1 MQAKGFDVYL
11 ISTCSFFG
19 SPPIGRY
26 LAGPTVLYLQ
36 EPHRWL
42 YEAQD
47 RFDPF
52 PWLAAPLPRGLRD
65 RVRYPGR
72 AFLEMARTY
81 RRSQRARFEVD
92 NAHAFDQ
99 ILVNS
104 LFSRETVLRIYGVD
118 AEVCYLGIDTE
129 MFRPLGMSRENM
141 VLGVGA
147 LSTHKK
153 AHLLVDAVAQ
163 MAPPRPRLEWVAPSV
178 DDDYLSR
185 VRADARRCGVDFVLH
200 LRASNDVLVE
210 ALNRARALVYA
221 PRLEP
226 FGLVPL
232 EANACELPV
241 VAVAEGGVRET
252 VIDGL
257 NGLLVK
263 PTPDDL
269 AKALERLLHEPA
281 LAEYMGQEGRRIVA
295 ERWSLDGAVTRLE
308 KALLRLTEA
317 ESETRRI
324 GYGTV

>member
-1 MQAKGFDVYL
+1 MEAKGFDVYL

-19 SPPIGRY
+19 APPIGRY

-36 EPHRWL
+36 EPSRWL

-47 RFDPF
+47 RF
-52 PWLAAPLPRGLRD
+52 PWLGAPLPRGLRD
-65 RVRYPGR
+65 RVLYPGR
-72 AFLEMARTY
+72 AFLELVRMY

-92 NAHAFDQ
+92 NARAFDQ

-104 LFSRETVLRIYGVD
+104 QFSRETVLRVYGVE
-118 AEVCYLGIDTE
+118 AEVCYLGIDTG
-129 MFRPLGMSRENM
+129 MFRPLGLARENM

-163 MAPPRPRLEWVAPSV
+163 MPSPRPRVEWVAPSV

-185 VRADARRCGVDFVLH
+185 VRADAQRGGVEFVIH
-200 LRASNDVLVE
+200 LRTTNDVLVE
-210 ALNRARALVYA
+210 TLNRARALVYA

-263 PTPDDL
+263 PAGDDL
-269 AKALERLLHEPA
+269 ARALERLLREPA
-281 LAEYMGQEGRRIVA
+281 LAERMGNEGRRLVE
-295 ERWSLDGAVTRLE
+295 ERWGLDGAVERLE
-308 KALLRLTEA
+308 AVLFRLTASQGRDEY
-317 ESETRRI
+317 SS
-324 GYGTV
+324 